1 MGVGD
6 PRHLQGKYTT
16 SIFWYRP
23 DEVCNTLNV
32 HQGSRLCKNV
42 GCDAN
47 TRRPY
52 GLMFLFLGFDR
63 LLRSCGLDIA
73 VLMGQIIGYGA
84 E

>member
-1 MGVGD
+1 MPSFVVGYGTGAD
-6 PRHLQGKYTT
+6 
-16 SIFWYRP
+16 
-23 DEVCNTLNV
+23 VCSLLKDD
-32 HQGSRLCKNV
+32 GSVYDRSGTRLCKNV